1 VQLTEPMAASLKDEG
16 NTFFKNGEYLAAID
30 AYSKSLDLEPEQH
43 LCFSNR
49 SAAYLKLGCSSD
61 QADASVA
68 DFLEKALA
76 DANTCV
82 EINPAW
88 AKGYSRQAAALQ
100 ELKKWDEAV
109 AACQKG
115 LQMSKDAAL
124 EKMLIEVLSRR
135 FQSQL
140 KGFWNGTVDE
150 NLGGYDQEMEFLDD
164 TQVRV
169 AVLGRSIVGKY
180 WVDGAENPQHLNI
193 QVPMQE
199 APPGMP
205 PPPPVP
211 YIAKIDS
218 AGLHIC
224 CPFMTMDRPTKFEG
238 PGYCLML
245 HGPSSSDNDAPG
257 MMDLSHDERLLACAR
272 ELINALPEGKIE
284 EVSQHDT
291 EESTREKLM
300 AQVRFE
306 SSMFTVQKK
315 FGEEIL
321 KDVLGATRPGSN
333 PSSLAGSKELRDLE
347 QKLNVCGLLDAG
359 DDVGPAAPPRP
370 PPTAPTKEQA
380 PLNPAASADVPTQK
394 KAQQKDRGLEPKL
407 QEPQFLEPTKDS
419 SSIKMVAALALGT
432 VIVAAAL
439 VVLRRQRR

>member
-1 VQLTEPMAASLKDEG
+1 
-16 NTFFKNGEYLAAID
+16 
-30 AYSKSLDLEPEQH
+30 
-43 LCFSNR
+43 
-49 SAAYLKLGCSSD
+49 
-61 QADASVA
+61 
-68 DFLEKALA
+68 
-76 DANTCV
+76 
-82 EINPAW
+82 
-88 AKGYSRQAAALQ
+88 
-100 ELKKWDEAV
+100 
-109 AACQKG
+109 
-115 LQMSKDAAL
+115 MSKDAAL

-140 KGFWNGTVDE
+140 KGIWNGTVDE

-321 KDVLGATRPGSN
+321 KEVLGATRPGSN

>member
-1 VQLTEPMAASLKDEG
+1 MAASLKEEG

-43 LCFSNR
+43 FCFSNR
-49 SAAYLKLGCSSD
+49 SAAYLKLGCSSN

-76 DANTCV
+76 DANKCV
-82 EINPAW
+82 EINPSW
-88 AKGYSRQAAALQ
+88 PKGYSRQAAALQ
-100 ELKKWDEAV
+100 ELKRWDEAV
-109 AACQKG
+109 AACQNG
-115 LQMSKDAAL
+115 LQTSKDAAL
-124 EKMLIEVLSRR
+124 EKMLVEVLSRR

-140 KGFWNGTVDE
+140 KGIWHGTVDD
-150 NLGGYDQEMEFLDD
+150 NLGGYDQEMEFLDE

-218 AGLHIC
+218 EGLHIC
-224 CPFMTMDRPTKFEG
+224 CPFMTMDRPAKFEG

-245 HGPSSSDNDAPG
+245 RGPGSGDNDAPG
-257 MMDLSHDERLLACAR
+257 MTDLTHDEKLLECAR
-272 ELINALPEGKIE
+272 ELIKALPEGKIE

-306 SSMFTVQKK
+306 SSMFTVQKR

-321 KDVLGATRPGSN
+321 KEVLGATRPGST
-333 PSSLAGSKELRDLE
+333 PASLAGSKELRDLE
-347 QKLNVCGLLDAG
+347 QKLNVCGLLEAG
-359 DDVGPAAPPRP
+359 DELGPAAPPRP
-370 PPTAPTKEQA
+370 PSTAPTKEQ
-380 PLNPAASADVPTQK
+380 PPPNPAASTDAPTQK
-394 KAQQKDRGLEPKL
+394 KAQQKERGLNLEPNL
-407 QEPQFLEPTKDS
+407 QESQPLEPINNS
-419 SSIKMVAALALGT
+419 SGTKMVAALALGT
-432 VIVAAAL
+432 VIVAAAV

>member
-1 VQLTEPMAASLKDEG
+1 MG
-16 NTFFKNGEYLAAID
+16 N
-30 AYSKSLDLEPEQH
+30 
-43 LCFSNR
+43 
-49 SAAYLKLGCSSD
+49 
-61 QADASVA
+61 QADAGVA
-68 DFLEKALA
+68 DFLERALA
-76 DANTCV
+76 DANKCV

-100 ELKKWDEAV
+100 ELKQWDEAA
-109 AACQKG
+109 AACQNG
-115 LQMSKDAAL
+115 LRTGKDAAL
-124 EKMLIEVLSRR
+124 EKMLVEVLSRR

-140 KGFWNGTVDE
+140 NGVWHGTVDE
-150 NLGGYDQEMEFLDD
+150 NLGGYDQEMEFLDE

-169 AVLGRSIVGKY
+169 AVLGRSIIGKY
-180 WVDGAENPQHLNI
+180 WVDGAADPQHLNI

-224 CPFMTMDRPTKFEG
+224 CPFMTMDRPTKFDG
-238 PGYCLML
+238 PGYCLM
-245 HGPSSSDNDAPG
+245 HCGPSSGDNDAPG
-257 MMDLSHDERLLACAR
+257 MTDLPHDEKLLACAR
-272 ELINALPEGKIE
+272 DLIQALPEGKIE

-321 KDVLGATRPGSN
+321 KEVLGATRPGST
-333 PSSLAGSKELRDLE
+333 PSSLAGNKELKDLE
-347 QKLNVCGLLDAG
+347 QKLNSCGLLEAG
-359 DDVGPAAPPRP
+359 DEVGPASPPRP
-370 PPTAPTKEQA
+370 PPTALTTEQ
-380 PLNPAASADVPTQK
+380 PPPNPASSADAPTQK
-394 KAQQKDRGLEPKL
+394 KAQQKERGFEPQL
-407 QEPQFLEPTKDS
+407 QEPQLLEPTSNS
-419 SSIKMVAALALGT
+419 SGTKMVAAVAVGMA
-432 VIVAAAL
+432 IVAAAF